1 MEKIALLGSTGS
13 IGTSSIEV
21 IKLHPEKFKI
31 SIITCLNNYKLLM
44 QQCEELKPTF
54 AFIKDRQASNL
65 FQIELSNSSLN
76 TILIKS
82 EKELI
87 SYIQDGSIDTVIAGM
102 VGISG
107 LQLVYSSIEAG
118 KKVLLANKESYI
130 VAGELLN
137 NLANKTKAVIFP
149 LDSEHS
155 AIHQC
160 LSNNNGKDIKKLY
173 ITGSG
178 GPFLKRKPS
187 TFSSITRDE
196 AIAHPIWDMG
206 PKISVDSSTLMNKG
220 LEIIEARWLFGVE
233 ERDIEVLIHPEG
245 LIHSMVEYIDGS
257 VLSHISVADMKVPI
271 AYGLGYPSR
280 IESGSK
286 LISFTKLSSLSFSD
300 PDLENFPSINLA
312 RRALKEGGTSPV
324 VLNASNEVAV
334 QSFLDKKISFLQ
346 IMELVE
352 YIMDK
357 LEVKSVQSIED
368 IFETDLIARVETN
381 KRINSLN
388 GTPN

>member
-54 AFIKDRQASNL
+54 AFIKDRKASNL
-65 FQIELSNSSLN
+65 FQMELSSSSLN

-107 LQLVYSSIEAG
+107 LKLVYSSIEAG

-149 LDSEHS
+149 VDSEHS

-160 LSNNNGKDIKKLY
+160 LSNNNGKDIKKL
-173 ITGSG
+173 
-178 GPFLKRKPS
+178 
-187 TFSSITRDE
+187 
-196 AIAHPIWDMG
+196 
-206 PKISVDSSTLMNKG
+206 
-220 LEIIEARWLFGVE
+220 
-233 ERDIEVLIHPEG
+233 
-245 LIHSMVEYIDGS
+245 
-257 VLSHISVADMKVPI
+257 
-271 AYGLGYPSR
+271 
-280 IESGSK
+280 
-286 LISFTKLSSLSFSD
+286 
-300 PDLENFPSINLA
+300 
-312 RRALKEGGTSPV
+312 
-324 VLNASNEVAV
+324 
-334 QSFLDKKISFLQ
+334 
-346 IMELVE
+346 
-352 YIMDK
+352 
-357 LEVKSVQSIED
+357 
-368 IFETDLIARVETN
+368 
-381 KRINSLN
+381 
-388 GTPN
+388 